1 MSSLRWKRVGRWC
14 FEEEKMM
21 SNKKSQKVNVSRKV
35 KEDLKNDSSNVGNT
49 KIELPQ
55 LPQPFL
61 IRQEEQ
67 NKPWYKK
74 TYQFLFHWFR
84 L

>member
-1 MSSLRWKRVGRWC
+1 M
-14 FEEEKMM
+14 
-21 SNKKSQKVNVSRKV
+21 

-55 LPQPFL
+55 LPQPFP
-61 IRQEEQ
+61 IKQEEQ

-74 TYQFLFHWFR
+74 KINYYFTGFAYNYSLHE
-84 L
+84 LSNH